1 MCWGQTHESPGRY
14 LLTYKVRGQIALVTT
29 TKLIQRRSEKMKLEN
44 SRGSRVREL
53 RLGNVLTWR
62 EVQDRNSKLISM
74 DLTGSAAR
82 NPEKF
87 QDRQAK

>member
-1 MCWGQTHESPGRY
+1 M
-14 LLTYKVRGQIALVTT
+14 
-29 TKLIQRRSEKMKLEN
+29 
-44 SRGSRVREL
+44 REL

-74 DLTGSAAR
+74 HLTGSAAR

-87 QDRQAK
+87 QDRQGHDWAVKKIIRRGQSFCKAGEKGKEEENQDRDEKDDPDPSGLELPR

>member
-1 MCWGQTHESPGRY
+1 
-14 LLTYKVRGQIALVTT
+14 
-29 TKLIQRRSEKMKLEN
+29 MKLEN

-74 DLTGSAAR
+74 HLTGSAAW